1 VDEYVFMHNLMHR
14 KTAMSDD
21 YWHD

>member
-1 VDEYVFMHNLMHR
+1 MHNLMHR